1 MSVLISSIKT
11 SFKFNPASPRIN
23 KNSFWAKYAF
33 FILLLIGVTAELFFP
48 YLIWKKIIPGAM
60 RWLGDISF
68 FIIIVIS
75 MARMFAFNRIPMAA
89 LMVAAITII
98 WSIVAYFEGQSSLT
112 TLWGW
117 WVLFKYPLTGI
128 FTYLQPAWPERTSE
142 YFVKI
147 CMAAL
152 GMELLVQTGQYFN
165 GEIPGDNL
173 AGTFGRKGVSGLLM
187 FLLVVMSIALG
198 QWLATGAWRKLIWV
212 LLLGSIASGFGEMKI
227 FPVAVV
233 ALAAIA
239 LAIYAL
245 RGQDLHRLVAFVALF
260 VITVPAFITF
270 YNNVVSDTRGTKRF
284 EEYFEEDTRN
294 DYLNNHGNKA
304 LERGR
309 YYIGRGFALQ
319 YGWEVIH
326 RDAATFLFG
335 YGLGT
340 RGESKTFGLVGAA
353 LEQGD
358 FGLTSGTSLL
368 VLMQETGVVGL
379 GIFAIFLIW
388 TVITMYKDAHADPGS
403 HTTVIRYGLMIYSI
417 MWPIWLW
424 YHQTWNQSV
433 SMVMYW
439 AALGYVL
446 NIGLK
451 QREEE
456 EMDYQL

>member
-11 SFKFNPASPRIN
+11 SFSLKPALPHAN
-23 KNSFWAKYAF
+23 QNSFLAKYAF
-33 FILLLIGVTAELFFP
+33 FILLLIGLTAELFFP
-48 YLIWKKIIPGAM
+48 YLIWKKVLPSAV

-75 MARMFAFNRIPMAA
+75 MARMFAFNKIPMAA
-89 LMVAAITII
+89 FMVVAITII
-98 WSIVAYFEGQSSLT
+98 WSVVAYFEGQAPLT
-112 TLWGW
+112 TVWGW

-128 FTYLQPAWPERTSE
+128 FTYLQSTWPERMSE
-142 YFVKI
+142 YFVKV

-152 GMELLVQTGQYFN
+152 TMELLVQTGQYFN
-165 GEIPGDNL
+165 GQIPGDNL

-187 FLLVVMSIALG
+187 FVLVVISIALG
-198 QWLATGAWRKLIWV
+198 QWLATGDWKKLVWA

-233 ALAAIA
+233 ALAAVA
-239 LAIYAL
+239 LAIHTF
-245 RGQDLHRLVAFVALF
+245 RGRDLHRLGAFIVLF

-270 YNNVVSDTRGTKRF
+270 YNRVVSDARGTRRF
-284 EEYFEEDTRN
+284 EEYFEEDTR
-294 DYLNNHGNKA
+294 DTYLNKHGNKA

-309 YYIGRGFALQ
+309 YYLGRGFALQ

-340 RGESKTFGLVGAA
+340 RGESVSFGLVGAA

-379 GIFAIFLIW
+379 SVFAIFLGWAI
-388 TVITMYKDAHADPGS
+388 VTMYRDARDDPDS
-403 HTTVIRYGLMIYSI
+403 HTTVIRYGLMVYSI
-417 MWPIWLW
+417 MWPVWLW

-433 SMVMYW
+433 SMIMYW

-446 NIGLK
+446 NVGLK
-451 QREEE
+451 QRKEA
-456 EMDYQL
+456 EMDIQL